1 MKRLLMMTAASI
13 AVSGTSAFAGGIER
27 TSQSVGIL
35 FEEGTYGEFSFSA
48 VRPNVS
54 GTFGGAISSG
64 DMAASYKNYSFGY
77 KQDIG
82 TNLSFALILDQ
93 PIGANVAYPAG
104 GAYPFAGST
113 ATVNS
118 HAITGLLKYKL
129 PSNVSF
135 YGGLRAQSVT
145 ADLNVV
151 AQAPLPPAVNYSL
164 HVGTDVAYGYA
175 LGIAYEKPEIALRVS
190 LTYNSEI
197 THSLPDNAGTPF
209 DVTIPKSW
217 NLEFQSGVAANTLV
231 FGSVRWV
238 EWTAF
243 KIAPADYAAG
253 TLADGKSNT
262 TAYTLGLGRKFNEH
276 WSGAVILGYEGG
288 GGVPVGNLGPTDG
301 YRSIGL
307 AATYKINNVKITGGI
322 RYIEIGDATTT
333 SIVAKFSD
341 NSAIGVGVKV
351 GVSF

>member
-27 TSQSVGIL
+27 TSQSVGVL
-35 FEEGTYGEFSFSA
+35 FEKGTYGEFTFST
-48 VRPNVS
+48 VS
-54 GTFGGAISSG
+54 PTVTGTRGGTASG
-64 DMAASYKNYSFGY
+64 DMATSYNNYSFSY
-77 KQDIG
+77 KQDISSA
-82 TNLSFALILDQ
+82 LSFALILDQ
-93 PIGANVAYPAG
+93 PIGANVAYPSA

-118 HAITGLLKYKL
+118 NAVTGFLRYKF
-129 PSNVSF
+129 PSNVSI

-145 ADLNVV
+145 ADLDVLTSN
-151 AQAPLPPAVNYSL
+151 PGFGPAYKL

-175 LGIAYEKPEIALRVS
+175 LGVAYEKPEIALRVA

-197 THSLPDNAGTPF
+197 THSLPDNTGTPF
-209 DVTIPKSW
+209 DVEIPKSW
-217 NLEFQSGVAANTLV
+217 NLEFQSGVAKDTLV
-231 FGSVRWV
+231 FGSIRWV
-238 EWTAF
+238 EWKAF
-243 KIAPADYAAG
+243 NISPLDYLGGAIPLASG
-253 TLADGKSNT
+253 TINT
-262 TAYTLGLGRKFNEH
+262 TAYTLGLGRKFNER

-307 AATYKINNVKITGGI
+307 AATYKVNNVKITGGI
-322 RYIEIGDATTT
+322 RYIDIGDATTT
-333 SIVAKFSD
+333 IGANFSD